1 MKKFFACL
9 LALVMALSLMAC
21 GGDTGTDDAN
31 AGDDTQVEDNTGD
44 DAATPGE
51 GDSIMA
57 ILNDRFVAAPEL
69 AGTTWTFIGGYVQG
83 KQMTEDQTNKVL
95 SQLDNEYAFYFDEN
109 GAVSLTEGTDTT
121 TDGTYSISEDGL
133 IANIIMSNDTKYA
146 GTFIEQEDGYVL
158 VAMLDGTGMNG
169 LYFHLMDDAPEK

>member
-21 GGDTGTDDAN
+21 GSDATTDDTN
-31 AGDDTQVEDNTGD
+31 TGDDAQVEDTAGD

-51 GDSIMA
+51 GDSLMV

-83 KQMTEDQTNKVL
+83 KQMTEDQTNEVL
-95 SQLDNEYAFYFDEN
+95 SQLDNLYEFYFNED
-109 GAVSLTEGTDTT
+109 GTVVLTEGEDTFT
-121 TDGTYSISEDGL
+121 EGTYTISEDGL
-133 IANIIMSNDTKYA
+133 LASIIMDNDTKYA
-146 GTFIEQEDGYVL
+146 GSFIEQDDGPVM
-158 VAMLDGTGMNG
+158 VAMLDGTGMNA
-169 LYFHLMDDAPEK
+169 LYFHLVVEG

>member
-21 GGDTGTDDAN
+21 GGDTGTDD
-31 AGDDTQVEDNTGD
+31 TNTGD
-44 DAATPGE
+44 DTPPRLFKE
-51 GDSIMA
+51 AVHLNRLKEQIMA

-83 KQMTEDQTNKVL
+83 KQMTEDQTNEVL

-109 GAVSLTEGTDTT
+109 GAVSLTEGTDTVT
-121 TDGTYSISEDGL
+121 AGTYTISEDGML
-133 IANIIMSNDTKYA
+133 ASISMDNDIKYA
-146 GTFIEQEDGYVL
+146 GSFIEQDDGPVM
-158 VAMLDGTGMNG
+158 VALLDGTGMNA
-169 LYFHLMDDAPEK
+169 LYFHLVVEG

>member
-1 MKKFFACL
+1 M
-9 LALVMALSLMAC
+9 LAMVMALSLMAC

-31 AGDDTQVEDNTGD
+31 TGDDTQVEDNTGD

-83 KQMTEDQTNKVL
+83 KQMTEDQTNEVL
-95 SQLDNEYAFYFDEN
+95 SPLDNAYALYFDEN
-109 GAVSLTEGTDTT
+109 GAVSLTEGTDTVT
-121 TDGTYSISEDGL
+121 AGTYTIS
-133 IANIIMSNDTKYA
+133 
-146 GTFIEQEDGYVL
+146 GTACWPASAWTMTSSTPAAL
-158 VAMLDGTGMNG
+158 SSRMT
-169 LYFHLMDDAPEK
+169 APSWWLCWTAPA

>member
-21 GGDTGTDDAN
+21 GGDTGTDDTN
-31 AGDDTQVEDNTGD
+31 SGDDTQVEDPTGD

-69 AGTTWTFIGGYVQG
+69 AGTTWTFIGGDVQG
-83 KQMTEDQTNKVL
+83 KQMTEDQTNEVL

-109 GAVSLTEGTDTT
+109 GAVSLTEGTDTVT
-121 TDGTYSISEDGL
+121 AGTYTISEDGML
-133 IANIIMSNDTKYA
+133 ASISMDNDIKYA
-146 GTFIEQEDGYVL
+146 GSFIEQDDGPVM
-158 VAMLDGTGMNG
+158 VALLDGTGMNA
-169 LYFHLMDDAPEK
+169 LYFHLVVEG

>member
-31 AGDDTQVEDNTGD
+31 SGDDTQVEDNTGD

-83 KQMTEDQTNKVL
+83 KQMTE
-95 SQLDNEYAFYFDEN
+95 
-109 GAVSLTEGTDTT
+109 GTDTVT
-121 TDGTYSISEDGL
+121 AGTYTISEDGML
-133 IANIIMSNDTKYA
+133 ASISMDNDIKYA
-146 GTFIEQEDGYVL
+146 GSFIEQDDGPVM
-158 VAMLDGTGMNG
+158 VALLDGTGMNA
-169 LYFHLMDDAPEK
+169 LYFHLVVEG

>member
-31 AGDDTQVEDNTGD
+31 TGDDTQVGDNTGD

-83 KQMTEDQTNKVL
+83 KQMTEDQTNEVL

-109 GAVSLTEGTDTT
+109 GAVSLTEGTDTVT
-121 TDGTYSISEDGL
+121 AGTYTISEDGML
-133 IANIIMSNDTKYA
+133 ASISMDNDIKYA
-146 GTFIEQEDGYVL
+146 GSFIEQDDGPVM
-158 VAMLDGTGMNG
+158 VALLDGTGMNA
-169 LYFHLMDDAPEK
+169 LYFHLVVEG